1 MLKFTVFVPQT
12 EEFLLADS
20 LKTLYNA
27 VRRRMRYSEED
38 ANYTY
43 EFRKNVT
50 DYNGCL
56 IEGWIN
62 QVPFLVM
69 GGA

>member
-1 MLKFTVFVPQT
+1 MLRFTVFVPQT

-38 ANYTY
+38 ASYTY
-43 EFRKNVT
+43 EFRKDIT
-50 DYNGCL
+50 DTDGRL
-56 IEGWIN
+56 IDGWIDKI
-62 QVPFLVM
+62 PFMVM